1 IIRGEP
7 TMKTPREIIME
18 RHRAAETKLDAIR
31 KEELAALACASA
43 ITPKN
48 SFNLSAAFERFWR
61 ESIWPWRRVWT
72 GIAAV
77 WLGILALNLAAGGTP
92 QPGSSGMTATKN
104 PEVVTALLE
113 QKKLLAQLL
122 EPVMTSTPPSSKP
135 PGPRSEQRQELFIA

>member
-1 IIRGEP
+1 
-7 TMKTPREIIME
+7 MKTPREIIME

-43 ITPKN
+43 TTPNTPKN
-48 SFNLSAAFERFWR
+48 SFWLSSIVERFWR

-92 QPGSSGMTATKN
+92 QPGSGDMTATKN

-122 EPVMTSTPPSSKP
+122 EPVMTLTPASSKP
-135 PGPRSEQRQELFIA
+135 AGPRSEQRQELFIA